1 MPPPWLLLFT
11 VALTINCGLWLSAH
25 RIVSRHEASSVEA
38 SATLE
43 PGDTIPTGAPLKNGD
58 MCRGTGRAKAPPP
71 THSVARWQGDLPAR
85 LPQCGAN
92 EAWRVQRL
100 PPSSPGVLVGL
111 DQVGTQVPRLEF
123 TSFPHRAPVLTPL
136 PARGLAGLQPAP
148 NRGPTET
155 RIEGSLAE
163 VPPHLFT
170 VASAPLEVQ
179 RLPQAG
185 RSWNMELMARE
196 ADTHTRRG
204 FELTGRGAVFSARA
218 EFVAALRL
226 VAQARDEDRRGTE
239 CVRALDAGLTALEEA
254 EDFLPQDTGIGVEP
268 DLPDIIRGNETPVL
282 RDVVLDNL
290 SAHAAVRCYFSFAQE
305 QLAASAGS
313 EVAGSMALYGLGR
326 LHGSIAQ
333 RRDTGI
339 RAALPKSVLF
349 HQAALLVMPRNHLAA
364 NDLGVL
370 LARGGRHE
378 DARVVMEHGLAVNP
392 SSVGL
397 RNLGLVLWKLGR
409 TESSRQVHQRYLACL
424 EAERRDT
431 RHGSDS
437 SVQAVRWVDPA
448 SFAKRGDGQPNVRL
462 EQQPS
467 LETARQAYRPS
478 RTDAGRGATEH
489 RAKGSAMTA
498 PVVRPGILSKEGAAA
513 GSSSD
518 VIAGVYVSHDGTSRE
533 WHPNGRQPVLQEAGE
548 PSQASM
554 EIRDWFKKG
563 SGTFV
568 RSTRPTFGRCPAVPA
583 KVPDPFLNQAEI
595 RLCQALGPA
604 APCNICGVDC
614 SGCDACGSRG
624 WESMRAVAWQA
635 YAQGEYVGH
644 ERLAH
649 VPEYRLRVD
658 DELDLIYRLTREE
671 QREPYELNVGDE
683 IRVESF
689 TDEALTRDLLIQ
701 PDGTIT
707 VRLLGQVR
715 ATGKTVTQLT
725 EDLEAL
731 YQKFYNVPAIT
742 VTPLKVNTK
751 LEDLRATVDRRQ
763 GFGGQTQTA
772 KVTPEG
778 TIALSAI
785 GHVKAQGLTLSELQR
800 ELNERYRVAVNGME
814 VIPALVQ
821 RAPRYV
827 YVLGEVAGPGRFELT
842 GPTTVLQALAMA
854 GSWNVGAHLKQVVI
868 FRRGDDWRLLAT
880 MVDLHGALHGKE
892 PCPAGEIWL
901 SDSDVVIVPK
911 SPILVADDFINLV
924 FTRGVYGVFPMSA
937 SLSLTELSSL

>member
-1 MPPPWLLLFT
+1 MILDGVGSFKPAPHRCKKPPTESTGHGRMKDRPYYMPPPWLLLSM

-43 PGDTIPTGAPLKNGD
+43 SGDTIPTGAPLKNGN
-58 MCRGTGRAKAPPP
+58 MCRGTGRAKAPPT

-111 DQVGTQVPRLEF
+111 DQIGTQVPRLEF

-136 PARGLAGLQPAP
+136 PAWGLAGLQPAP
-148 NRGPTET
+148 NRDPTET
-155 RIEGSLAE
+155 RIKGSLAE

-185 RSWNMELMARE
+185 RSRNMELMARE
-196 ADTHTRRG
+196 ADGHTRRG
-204 FELTGRGAVFSARA
+204 FELTGRGAIFSARA

-239 CVRALDAGLTALEEA
+239 CGRALAAGLTALEEA
-254 EDFLPQDTGIGVEP
+254 EGFLPQDTGIGVEP

-397 RNLGLVLWKLGR
+397 RNLGLVLWKLDR
-409 TESSRQVHQRYLACL
+409 TESSRQVHQRYLAYL

-489 RAKGSAMTA
+489 RAKDSAMTA

-533 WHPNGRQPVLQEAGE
+533 WHANVRQPVLQEAAE
-548 PSQASM
+548 PAQA
-554 EIRDWFKKG
+554 
-563 SGTFV
+563 
-568 RSTRPTFGRCPAVPA
+568 A
-583 KVPDPFLNQAEI
+583 AEI

-671 QREPYELNVGDE
+671 QREPYKLNVGDE